1 MFCTGKATNVEKN
14 PAPAGTAAAGLY
26 PFSGN
31 VVLSSADFI
40 SMYE

>member
-1 MFCTGKATNVEKN
+1 VFYTGKATTDENN
-14 PAPAGTAAAGLY
+14 PAPAGTAAAKLY

-40 SMYE
+40 STY